1 MLLFNELTE
10 VKAEDY
16 LGFKYIL
23 CYCSTTVKSRFL
35 KIKNTINLLIFQGFI
50 ENLPGD
56 LTFGK
61 SHWKTWYKPF

>member
-1 MLLFNELTE
+1 
-10 VKAEDY
+10 
-16 LGFKYIL
+16 
-23 CYCSTTVKSRFL
+23 
-35 KIKNTINLLIFQGFI
+35 LIFQGFI